1 MGRVK
6 SLLKKI
12 DVEVAKGK
20 RTCTNNGSAI
30 RKGEVCLVVKD
41 GIHDRHPYC
50 RDVALKMIEVAR
62 DRLDEIELEL
72 TSHEHQ
78 TRFA

>member
-1 MGRVK
+1 MRRVK

-30 RKGEVCLVVKD
+30 CKGEICIVVKD
-41 GIHDRHPYC
+41 GIHDQHPYC
-50 RDVALKMIEVAR
+50 REVALRMIEVAR
-62 DRLDEIELEL
+62 GRLVEIEEQLR
-72 TSHEHQ
+72 SYSQ
-78 TRFA
+78 